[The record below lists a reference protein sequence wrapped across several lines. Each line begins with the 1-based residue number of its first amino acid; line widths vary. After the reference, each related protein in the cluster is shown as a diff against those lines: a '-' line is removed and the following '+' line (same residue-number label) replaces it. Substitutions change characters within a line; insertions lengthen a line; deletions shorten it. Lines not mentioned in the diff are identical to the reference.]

1 MNNQSSPR
9 GRDAHEAEVA
19 SLVLG
24 QNPAGDA
31 SGGFGRAM
39 HAMMPI
45 TREGRKKKMKRKK
58 KKRLKKKKKKKR
70 NIQAASDP
78 PGTDPA
84 WPKRG
89 GYKDALGTAG

>member
-24 QNPAGDA
+24 QNPAGDV

-45 TREGRKKKMKRKK
+45 TPEGRKKKKKK
-58 KKRLKKKKKKKR
+58 KKRLKKKNKR

-89 GYKDALGTAG
+89 GYKDALGAAG